1 MEGYIVLSQNQR
13 DWMRKV
19 MKNMVSLTAY
29 YSFAKQPLKESDYEN
44 IVMAFSN
51 YTKKS
56 QNNELIIKSAVALL
70 EYLDGIVKN
79 GSRLD
84 KDQMGMLEME
94 VDELFDVVDAY
105 QNQLKDPAKEKEA
118 LMQIK
123 LCGLSVKEYSLS
135 GELQNIL
142 KEYLDFCRETD
153 RQQKTQDNRQP
164 MRSVSAKGR

>member
-105 QNQLKDPAKEKEA
+105 QNQLKDPVKEKEA

-123 LCGLSVKEYSLS
+123 LCGQSVKEYSLS

-142 KEYLDFCRETD
+142 KEYLDFCREAD

-164 MRSVSAKGR
+164 MRSVSARGR

>member
-1 MEGYIVLSQNQR
+1 MDGYIVLSQNQR

-84 KDQMGMLEME
+84 KEQMGMLEME

-123 LCGLSVKEYSLS
+123 LCEQSLKEYSLS

-142 KEYLDFCRETD
+142 KEYLDFCREAD
-153 RQQKTQDNRQP
+153 HQQKTQDNRQP
-164 MRSVSAKGR
+164 MRSVFARGR

>member
-1 MEGYIVLSQNQR
+1 MDGYIVLSQNQR

-123 LCGLSVKEYSLS
+123 LCGQSLKEYSLS

-142 KEYLDFCRETD
+142 KEYLDFCREAD
-153 RQQKTQDNRQP
+153 HQQKTQDNRQP
-164 MRSVSAKGR
+164 MRSVSARGR

>member
-1 MEGYIVLSQNQR
+1 M
-13 DWMRKV
+13 
-19 MKNMVSLTAY
+19 
-29 YSFAKQPLKESDYEN
+29 
-44 IVMAFSN
+44 
-51 YTKKS
+51 
-56 QNNELIIKSAVALL
+56 

-84 KDQMGMLEME
+84 KEQMGMLEME

-123 LCGLSVKEYSLS
+123 LCGQSLKEYSLS

-142 KEYLDFCRETD
+142 KEYLDFAGKQITSRKHKIIGS
-153 RQQKTQDNRQP
+153 R
-164 MRSVSAKGR
+164 

>member
-51 YTKKS
+51 YSKKS

-105 QNQLKDPAKEKEA
+105 QNQLKDPTKEKEA

-123 LCGLSVKEYSLS
+123 LCGQSVKEYSLS
-135 GELQNIL
+135 GKSQNIL
-142 KEYLDFCRETD
+142 KEYLDFCRGS
-153 RQQKTQDNRQP
+153 
-164 MRSVSAKGR
+164 RSPAENTR

>member
-1 MEGYIVLSQNQR
+1 MDGYIVLSQNQR

-29 YSFAKQPLKESDYEN
+29 YSFAKQPLKERDYEN

-84 KDQMGMLEME
+84 KEQMGMLEME

-105 QNQLKDPAKEKEA
+105 QNQLKDPTKEKEA
-118 LMQIK
+118 IMQIK
-123 LCGLSVKEYSLS
+123 LCGQSLKEYSLS

-142 KEYLDFCRETD
+142 KEYLDFCREAD

-164 MRSVSAKGR
+164 MRSVSARGR

>member
-1 MEGYIVLSQNQR
+1 MDGYIVLSQNQR

-105 QNQLKDPAKEKEA
+105 QNQLKDPVKEKEA

-123 LCGLSVKEYSLS
+123 LCGQSVKEYSLS

-142 KEYLDFCRETD
+142 KEYLDFCREAD
-153 RQQKTQDNRQP
+153 HQQKTQDNRQP
-164 MRSVSAKGR
+164 MRSVSARGR

>member
-84 KDQMGMLEME
+84 KEQMGMLEME

-105 QNQLKDPAKEKEA
+105 QNQLKDPVKEKEA

-123 LCGLSVKEYSLS
+123 LCGQSLKEYSLS
-135 GELQNIL
+135 EELQNIL
-142 KEYLDFCRETD
+142 KEYLNFCREAEPL
-153 RQQKTQDNRQP
+153 QKVQDNRQP
-164 MRSVSAKGR
+164 MRSVSARGR

>member
-1 MEGYIVLSQNQR
+1 M
-13 DWMRKV
+13 
-19 MKNMVSLTAY
+19 
-29 YSFAKQPLKESDYEN
+29 
-44 IVMAFSN
+44 
-51 YTKKS
+51 
-56 QNNELIIKSAVALL
+56 

-84 KDQMGMLEME
+84 KEQMGMLEME

-123 LCGLSVKEYSLS
+123 LCGQSLKEYSLS

-142 KEYLDFCRETD
+142 KEYLDFCREAD
-153 RQQKTQDNRQP
+153 HQQKTQDNRQP
-164 MRSVSAKGR
+164 MRSVFARGR

>member
-105 QNQLKDPAKEKEA
+105 QNQLKDPTKEKEA

-123 LCGLSVKEYSLS
+123 LCGQSVKEYSLS

-142 KEYLDFCRETD
+142 KEYLDFCREAD
-153 RQQKTQDNRQP
+153 HQQKTQDNRQP
-164 MRSVSAKGR
+164 MRSVSARGR

>member
-1 MEGYIVLSQNQR
+1 MDGYIVLSQNQR

-105 QNQLKDPAKEKEA
+105 QNQLKDPAKE
-118 LMQIK
+118 
-123 LCGLSVKEYSLS
+123 SVKEYSLS

-142 KEYLDFCRETD
+142 KEYLDFCREAD

-164 MRSVSAKGR
+164 MRSVSARGR